1 MLYLG
6 HKMSAQEAKQRG
18 LISEVYDHEFLEE
31 VWNRLNEISKLS
43 AEVSF
48 SSLSLSIHMLKPEI
62 V

>member
-6 HKMSAQEAKQRG
+6 QKMSAQEAKRRG
-18 LISEVYDHEFLEE
+18 LISEVYNHESLEE

-48 SSLSLSIHMLKPEI
+48 
-62 V
+62 